1 MGAADTNVLL
11 RLVLEDDEQQA
22 RAARSFLRTNAP
34 LFVSHVVLAE
44 LSWVLASGYEFSRDQ
59 VRAVIEMLLETDGIE
74 VQERSVVQAA
84 LAYHRASHADLP
96 DCLVLAIAARAGA
109 TPLGTFDKKLGKLP
123 GARRLGP
130 RS

>member
-22 RAARSFLRTNAP
+22 RAARSFLRAHAP

-44 LSWVLASGYEFSRDQ
+44 LSWVLASGYDFSRDE
-59 VRAVIEMLLETDGIE
+59 VRAVVEMLLDTDGIE
-74 VQERSVVQAA
+74 VQDVGVVQAA
-84 LAYHRASHADLP
+84 LAHHRGSRADLA

-109 TPLGTFDKKLGKLP
+109 APLGTFDKKLGKLP
-123 GARRLGP
+123 GARKL
-130 RS
+130 